1 MKHPQISRT
10 RREPQFARQLKPVA
24 WASSIALLTGGAAV
38 QAQQAGDTPAAAPQS
53 LETVVIT
60 GIRKSLDSAVTL
72 KREARGLVDGIVA
85 EDIGK
90 FPDTNLAESMQRI
103 AGVSID
109 RNTSGEGSRVTVRG
123 VGPDFN
129 MVLLNG
135 RQMPTSALG
144 GSRAFDFANL
154 SSDAVSALEVYKTAR
169 ASSPTGGIGATIN
182 VKTGRPLDVRER
194 LAGIGI
200 KANYDASVGRL
211 PDELQ
216 GSKVTPEVSGI
227 YSDTFADRTIGIAI
241 NGSYSKRNSGSNN
254 AFTGNGWQ
262 TQPVTNGT
270 VGTAY
275 EGVPAS
281 NLKNFPSSG
290 YVTHTNDV
298 RYRVTDL
305 ERERLNGQA
314 VLQFAPSKDLRFTLD
329 HTMAV
334 NTVKSR
340 AVENS
345 AWFGP
350 SYSGPLEG
358 LPPTTFV
365 ANGQV
370 YDPIIQTATWDGTH
384 DYAMYAAQF
393 ATKTRLNSTGLNAAW
408 KVNEA
413 LNIEFDAHS
422 STSKNRPDSPY
433 GSNSVID
440 LALFNQGNTTMYYD
454 QKFPVMSSPGLTY
467 DPNKTTVTGSQFQN
481 DLSDQKVQQAQ
492 LQGTYRLSGDD
503 KLLAGLG
510 FTKLNNRTASV
521 NNFHGDWGGI
531 GPQGSFKNVNV
542 SQYNLASFFN
552 RIPGSGDSRQFPTF
566 FVPDFN
572 ALRAQAVQNAQSY
585 RPTSLG
591 AGAPLTAAEAEAYF
605 SPLPDYTA
613 GSDWLTTEKSTSL
626 YGQWDHAFDTAMPMN
641 LSVGL
646 RYERTKIESS
656 SQVIAYSGTNWYA
669 ENEVSLTGGT
679 STFGTKSG
687 SYKYFLPSIDWD
699 MDVSSNLK
707 LRASYG
713 VNIGRP
719 NFGDMLGGVSLN
731 ANSGRYNIHGSG
743 STGDPALKPLKSKN
757 FDLSA
762 EYYYAKSSYV
772 AAGAFYKKVTDF
784 FSTKIVQQTFPGL
797 NQPAS
802 GQYYDAARAAGIA
815 ADKPKLIRNYIF
827 QNYNG
832 LPGVTITDASD
843 PTFLKGDI
851 LGSVPG
857 AQPLVFDIS
866 TPSNGAGDTIKGLEL
881 NFQHLFGSSG
891 FGISGNYTF
900 VRSGLKF
907 NNNSASDSPQAGLVG
922 ISDSANLVGFFENDQ
937 WSIRV
942 AYNWRDEFLA
952 ARTNG
957 GANDPVYTEP
967 YGQVDASI
975 GFKLG
980 KNLTLQADL
989 LNLNDGYIRQHGRSK
1004 AEVLSNVQ
1012 TGRRYLIGARYRF

>member
-1 MKHPQISRT
+1 MKHPQISKIRH
-10 RREPQFARQLKPVA
+10 EPQRSSRLKPVA
-24 WASSIALLTGGAAV
+24 WASSVALLTGAAAV
-38 QAQQAGDTPAAAPQS
+38 HAQQAAAPGATQS
-53 LETVVIT
+53 LETVVVT
-60 GIRKSLDSAVTL
+60 GIRKSLDSAVNL
-72 KREARGLVDGIVA
+72 KRESRGLVDGIVA

-109 RNTSGEGSRVTVRG
+109 RNSSGEGSKITVRG

-135 RQMPTSALG
+135 RQMPTSSTG

-182 VKTGRPLDVRER
+182 VKTARPLDVRER
-194 LAGIGI
+194 LASIGV
-200 KANYDASVGRL
+200 KANYDASIGRL

-216 GSKVTPEVSGI
+216 STKVTPEVSGI
-227 YSDTFADRTIGIAI
+227 YSENFADRTFGIAI

-262 TQPVTNGT
+262 TQAITNGAA
-270 VGTAY
+270 GTAY
-275 EGVPAS
+275 DGVPAS
-281 NLKNFPSSG
+281 NLKNFPTSG
-290 YVTHTNDV
+290 FVTHTNDV

-305 ERERLNGQA
+305 ERERVNGQA
-314 VLQFAPSKDLRFTLD
+314 VLQFAPSKDLRLTLD
-329 HTMAV
+329 HTLAV

-350 SYSGPLEG
+350 SYSGPLNG
-358 LPPTTFV
+358 APPTTFV
-365 ANGQV
+365 KSGDV
-370 YDPIIQTATWDGTH
+370 SDPIIQTATWDGTH

-393 ATKTRLNSTGLNAAW
+393 ATKTKLNSTGLNAAW
-408 KVNEA
+408 KVSEA
-413 LNIEFDAHS
+413 LNIELDAHS
-422 STSKNRPDSPY
+422 SKSTTRPDSPY

-454 QKFPVMSSPGLTY
+454 QKFPVMSSPGLAY
-467 DPNKTTVTGSQFQN
+467 DANKTTVTGSQFQN
-481 DLSDQKVQQAQ
+481 DLSDQKVDQVQ
-492 LQGTYRLSGDD
+492 LTGTYRLSADD

-542 SQYNLASFFN
+542 SQYSLPSFFG
-552 RIPGSGDSRQFPTF
+552 RIPGSGDSRQFQTF
-566 FVPDFN
+566 FVPDFD
-572 ALRAQAVQNAQSY
+572 ALRAQAVKNAQSF

-591 AGAPLTAAEAEAYF
+591 AGAPLTKAEAEAYF
-605 SPLPDYTA
+605 SPLPDYTS
-613 GSDWLTTEKSTSL
+613 GSDWRTTEKSTSL
-626 YGQWDHAFDTAMPMN
+626 YGQWDHAFDTEMPMN

-656 SQVIAYSGTNWYA
+656 SQVTAYSGTNWYA
-669 ENEVSLTGGT
+669 ENEVSLSGGT
-679 STFGTKSG
+679 STFGTKTG

-699 MDVSSNLK
+699 MDVTSNLK
-707 LRASYG
+707 VRASYG

-719 NFGDMLGGVSLN
+719 NFGDMLGGVTLN
-731 ANSGRYNIHGSG
+731 ANSARYNIHGSG

-757 FDLSA
+757 LDLSA

-784 FSTKIVQQTFPGL
+784 FSTKVVQATFAGL

-802 GQYYDAARAAGIA
+802 GQYYDAARASGIA
-815 ADKPKLIRNYIF
+815 ADKPKLLRNYIF

-832 LPGVTITDASD
+832 KPGVTITDASD

-881 NFQHLFGSSG
+881 NFQHMFGNTG
-891 FGISGNYTF
+891 FGVSGNYTF

-922 ISDSANLVGFFENDQ
+922 ISDSANLVGFFENEQ
-937 WSIRV
+937 WSIRA
-942 AYNWRDEFLA
+942 AYNWRDQFLA

-975 GFKLG
+975 GYKIG

-1004 AEVLSNVQ
+1004 SEVLSNVQ
-1012 TGRRYLIGARYRF
+1012 TGRRYLVGARYRF